1 MRLHLPDL
9 VPDVD
14 VLVALEPDELGLH
27 ILQVLAAWP
36 SHLGSQEVRTFI
48 KGALRAFGPSPKQQ
62 EAAQAI
68 REAWAW
74 LEGQALLLQDPQY
87 YGGDLRILS
96 RKASKLAKDAK
107 ARRAFIGH
115 RLPKETLHPNIRED
129 VWALYHRGKY
139 DTAVLE
145 AMRAV
150 EVAVREAAKLGSGYI
165 GRDLMRT
172 AFAPERGAL
181 TDQSAERGEQQGLG
195 DLFAGAIGTYKNA
208 HSHRRVALDD
218 PDEAAEIILLANHL
232 LRIVG
237 CAPASSCIATGRAL
251 SGAHLG
257 RACWSWYGPRNF
269 SEAYRQGLQVV
280 SAGGINCLGRQ
291 PSCSDFIEVSAAPL
305 RFP

>member
-1 MRLHLPDL
+1 MHLPDL
-9 VPDVD
+9 VSDVD

-36 SHLGSQEVRTFI
+36 AHIGSQGVKGFTN
-48 KGALRAFGPSPKQQ
+48 GALEGYAPGPKQQ
-62 EAAQAI
+62 EVAQAI

-74 LEGQALLLQDPQY
+74 LEGQGLLLQDPQY
-87 YGGDLRILS
+87 YEGDLRVLS
-96 RKASKLAKDAK
+96 RKARRLAKDPK

-145 AMRAV
+145 AMKAV
-150 EVAVREAAKLGSGYI
+150 EVAVREAAKLGPRDI

-172 AFAPERGAL
+172 AFSPERGAL
-181 TDQSAERGEQQGLG
+181 TDQSVERGEQQGLS

-208 HSHRRVALDD
+208 YSHRRVALDD

-232 LRIVG
+232 LRIVN
-237 CAPASSCIATGRAL
+237 AR
-251 SGAHLG
+251 
-257 RACWSWYGPRNF
+257 RK
-269 SEAYRQGLQVV
+269 
-280 SAGGINCLGRQ
+280 
-291 PSCSDFIEVSAAPL
+291 SDGDE
-305 RFP
+305 